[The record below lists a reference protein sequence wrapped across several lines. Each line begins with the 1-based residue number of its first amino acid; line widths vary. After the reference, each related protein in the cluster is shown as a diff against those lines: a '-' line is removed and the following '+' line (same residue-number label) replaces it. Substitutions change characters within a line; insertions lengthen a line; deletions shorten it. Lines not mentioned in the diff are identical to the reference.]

1 MKLLRFD
8 SPEMTRSV
16 TSSAVLACWRWIAGA
31 LIHASLTAL
40 FFGVFGSFIS
50 IWAAFWFGVP
60 VFIGM
65 NLHALWWHSHHAHW
79 AVAGC
84 GDKVFVRLFW
94 WRGKKK
100 DDPGEPD
107 VLMLEAS
114 EIASMF
120 VRTVEVYIYGPKP
133 KFVEWLVIEP
143 AEAVAEEVS
152 DRVSPL
158 QSATGPNL
166 CGIKPI
172 DPRRQVSVGNEVGPL
187 TIEWKWIRPDLRTFL
202 QQLAREC
209 PSVSVASEVR
219 SELDLNGIWGH
230 NIRGKPNLEQRR
242 LLAQAI
248 RLGFGSDCV
257 HLLSLHWRMPLREAR
272 SFLAEVMQ
280 DHAGPDLLPVS
291 GDVVVRTE

>member
-1 MKLLRFD
+1 
-8 SPEMTRSV
+8 MTRSI
-16 TSSAVLACWRWIAGA
+16 TPSAARAYSRWIVGS
-31 LIHASLTAL
+31 LIYASVTAL

-50 IWAAFWFGVP
+50 IRAAFWFGVP

-65 NLHALWWHSHHAHW
+65 DLYALWWHYHHAHW
-79 AVAGC
+79 AAAGC

-143 AEAVAEEVS
+143 AETIALDVS
-152 DRVSPL
+152 DQISPL

-187 TIEWKWIRPDLRTFL
+187 TIEWKWIRPDLRTFV
-202 QQLAREC
+202 QQIASEC
-209 PSVSVASEVR
+209 PSVAVAPEVR
-219 SELDLNGIWGH
+219 TELDLNGIWWH
-230 NIRGKPNLEQRR
+230 NARGKPNSEQRR

-248 RLGFGSDCV
+248 RLGFGRDCV
-257 HLLSLHWRMPLREAR
+257 HYLSLYRSMPLPEAR

-280 DHAGPDLLPVS
+280 DQTEPALLPVS
-291 GDVVVRTE
+291 GREGVRTE